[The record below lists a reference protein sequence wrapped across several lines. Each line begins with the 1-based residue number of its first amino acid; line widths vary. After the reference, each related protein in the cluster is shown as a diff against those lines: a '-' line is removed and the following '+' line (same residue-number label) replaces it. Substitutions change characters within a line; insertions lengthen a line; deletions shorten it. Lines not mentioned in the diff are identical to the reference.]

1 MIPAAFD
8 YKAPTSVDEALQLL
22 AEGGDDAK
30 IIAGGQ
36 SLLPVMKLRLAAPEL
51 LIDLAKIDSLK
62 GIRDDGDAIVIGAM
76 TPHFEV
82 VGDPLVAEHA
92 SLIAR
97 CVETVA
103 DPQVRHRGTIG
114 GACAHADPASDIPAP
129 MVALD
134 AEFVI
139 AGPGGQRRVAAADF
153 FQDLFTTAL
162 GEDEILVEVRV
173 PKYTGWGSAYE
184 KFVRVAQQWA
194 IAGVAATVR
203 TDSGTIAE
211 ARLALTNMGP
221 TPVRARAA
229 EQALAG
235 VALEPDAVAG
245 ALTSIADGTAPPT
258 DINGDP
264 EYRRHLVSILG
275 RRAVLGSRSAHIG
288 QVRCWRLPADRTG

>member
-8 YKAPTSVDEALQLL
+8 YKAPTSLDEALQLL
-22 AEGGDDAK
+22 AEGSDDTK

-36 SLLPVMKLRLAAPEL
+36 SLLPVMKLRLGAPDL

-62 GIRDDGDAIVIGAM
+62 GVRDDGDAIVIGAM

-82 VGDPLVAEHA
+82 MGDPLVAEHA

-162 GEDEILVEVRV
+162 GDDEILVEVRV

-184 KFVRVAQQWA
+184 KFVRVQQQWA

-203 TDSGTIAE
+203 AEGGTIAE
-211 ARLALTNMGP
+211 ARLGLTNMGP
-221 TPVRARAA
+221 TPIRARTA

-235 VALEPDAVAG
+235 VAVEPDAVAG
-245 ALTSIADGTAPPT
+245 ALAGIADGTAPPT
-258 DINGDP
+258 DLNGDP
-264 EYRRHLVSILG
+264 EYRRHLVPILG
-275 RRAVLGSRSAHIG
+275 RRAVLA
-288 QVRCWRLPADRTG
+288 AART

>member
-1 MIPAAFD
+1 MIPAPFD

-51 LIDLAKIDSLK
+51 LVDLAKIDSLK
-62 GIRDDGDAIVIGAM
+62 GVRDDGDAIVIGAM

-82 VGDPLVAEHA
+82 VRDPLVAEHA

-134 AEFVI
+134 VEFVI
-139 AGPGGQRRVAAADF
+139 AGAGGRRRVAAVEF
-153 FQDLFTTAL
+153 FQGLFTTAL
-162 GEDEILVEVRV
+162 GDDEILVEIRV

-184 KFVRVAQQWA
+184 KFVRVKQQWA

-203 TDSGTIAE
+203 TEGDTIAE

-235 VALEPDAVAG
+235 VAVEPDAVAG
-245 ALTSIADGTAPPT
+245 ALVGIAEGTAPPT

-275 RRAVLGSRSAHIG
+275 RRAVLA
-288 QVRCWRLPADRTG
+288 AART

>member
-1 MIPAAFD
+1 VIPAAFD
-8 YKAPTSVDEALQLL
+8 YQAPTSLNDALQLL

-36 SLLPVMKLRLAAPEL
+36 SLLPVLKLRLAAPEL
-51 LIDLAKIDSLK
+51 VIDLAKIDSLR

-76 TPHFEV
+76 TPYFEV
-82 VGDPLVAEHA
+82 VRDPLIAEHA
-92 SLIAR
+92 SLIAN

-103 DPQVRHRGTIG
+103 DPQVRHRGTFG

-129 MVALD
+129 VLALD

-139 AGPGGQRRVAAADF
+139 AGLGGQRTVPATDF
-153 FQDLFTTAL
+153 FQDPFTTAV
-162 GEDEILVEVRV
+162 GDDEILVEVRV

-184 KFVRVAQQWA
+184 KFVRVAHQWA

-211 ARLALTNMGP
+211 ARIALTNMGP

-235 VALEPDAVAG
+235 VAVQPDAVAD
-245 ALTSIADGTAPPT
+245 ALAGIADGTDPPT
-258 DINGDP
+258 DVNGDP

-275 RRAVLGSRSAHIG
+275 RRAVLA
-288 QVRCWRLPADRTG
+288 AART

>member
-8 YKAPTSVDEALQLL
+8 YKAPTSLDEALQLL
-22 AEGGDDAK
+22 SENGDDAK

-62 GIRDDGDAIVIGAM
+62 GVRDDGDAIVIGAM

-82 VGDPLVAEHA
+82 ARDPLVAEHA

-114 GACAHADPASDIPAP
+114 GACAHADPAGDLAAP
-129 MVALD
+129 MLALE

-139 AGPGGQRRVAAADF
+139 AGPGGHRRVPATDF

-162 GEDEILVEVRV
+162 GDDEILVEVRV

-194 IAGVAATVR
+194 IAGVAAAVR
-203 TDSGTIAE
+203 TEGGSIAE
-211 ARLALTNMGP
+211 ARIALTNMGP
-221 TPVRARAA
+221 TPVRARAV
-229 EQALAG
+229 EQALVG
-235 VALEPDAVAG
+235 VAVEPEAVTG

-258 DINGDP
+258 DVNGDP

-275 RRAVLGSRSAHIG
+275 RRAVLA
-288 QVRCWRLPADRTG
+288 AART

>member
-1 MIPAAFD
+1 MIPAPFD
-8 YKAPTSVDEALQLL
+8 YKAPTSLNEALQLL
-22 AEGGDDAK
+22 AQGGEDTK

-36 SLLPVMKLRLAAPEL
+36 SLLAVMKLRLAAPEL
-51 LIDLAKIDSLK
+51 LVDLAKIDSLK

-82 VGDPLVAEHA
+82 VRDPLVAEHA

-139 AGPGGQRRVAAADF
+139 ASSGGRRRVVAADF

-162 GEDEILVEVRV
+162 GDDEILVEVRV
-173 PKYTGWGSAYE
+173 PKFTGWGSAYE
-184 KFVRVAQQWA
+184 KFVRVKQQWA

-203 TDSGTIAE
+203 TEDGTIAE

-235 VALEPDAVAG
+235 VAVEPDAVAS
-245 ALTSIADGTAPPT
+245 ALSSIVDGTAPPT

-264 EYRRHLVSILG
+264 EYRRHLASILG
-275 RRAVLGSRSAHIG
+275 RRAVLAAAR
-288 QVRCWRLPADRTG
+288 R

>member
-8 YKAPTSVDEALQLL
+8 YKAPTSLDEAVRLL
-22 AEGGDDAK
+22 AAAGEDAK

-36 SLLPVMKLRLAAPEL
+36 SLLPVLKLRLAAPEL

-62 GIRDDGDAIVIGAM
+62 GVRDDGDAIVIGAM

-82 VGDPLVAEHA
+82 LGNPLVAEHA

-103 DPQVRHRGTIG
+103 DPQVRHRGTFG

-129 MVALD
+129 ALALD

-153 FQDLFTTAL
+153 FQDLFTTAV
-162 GEDEILVEVRV
+162 GDDEILVEVRV

-194 IAGVAATVR
+194 IAGVAAAVR
-203 TDSGTIAE
+203 TDGDTIAE
-211 ARLALTNMGP
+211 ARIALTNMGP
-221 TPVRARAA
+221 TPIRARSA
-229 EQALAG
+229 EEALVG
-235 VALEPDAVAG
+235 VVVEPDAVAG
-245 ALTSIADGTAPPT
+245 ALSSIADGTSPPT
-258 DINGDP
+258 DVNGDP

-275 RRAVLGSRSAHIG
+275 RRAVLAAAR
-288 QVRCWRLPADRTG
+288 R

>member
-1 MIPAAFD
+1 MIPAPFD
-8 YKAPTSVDEALQLL
+8 YKAPTSLNEALQLL
-22 AEGGDDAK
+22 AQGGEDTK

-36 SLLPVMKLRLAAPEL
+36 SLLAVMKLRLAAPEL
-51 LIDLAKIDSLK
+51 LVDLAKIDSLK

-82 VGDPLVAEHA
+82 VRDPLVAEHA

-139 AGPGGQRRVAAADF
+139 ASSGGRRRVVAADF

-162 GEDEILVEVRV
+162 GDDEILVEVRV
-173 PKYTGWGSAYE
+173 PKFTGWGSAYE
-184 KFVRVAQQWA
+184 KFVRVKQQWA

-203 TDSGTIAE
+203 TEDGTIAE

-235 VALEPDAVAG
+235 VAVEPDAVAS
-245 ALTSIADGTAPPT
+245 ALSSIVDGTAPPT

-264 EYRRHLVSILG
+264 EYRRHLAAILG
-275 RRAVLGSRSAHIG
+275 RRAVLAAAR
-288 QVRCWRLPADRTG
+288 R

>member
-1 MIPAAFD
+1 VIPAAFD
-8 YKAPTSVDEALQLL
+8 YKAPISVDEALQLL

-51 LIDLAKIDSLK
+51 VIDLAKIDSLK
-62 GIRDDGDAIVIGAM
+62 GVRDDGDAIVIGAM
-76 TPHFEV
+76 TTHYEV
-82 VGDPLVAEHA
+82 LQDPLVAEHA
-92 SLIAR
+92 PLITK

-103 DPQVRHRGTIG
+103 DPQVRHRGTFG
-114 GACAHADPASDIPAP
+114 GACVHADPAGDIPAP
-129 MVALD
+129 TLALD

-139 AGPGGQRRVAAADF
+139 TGPGGQRRVAATDF
-153 FQDLFTTAL
+153 FQDIFTTAV
-162 GEDEILVEVRV
+162 GDDEILVEVRV

-203 TDSGTIAE
+203 TEGGTIAE
-211 ARLALTNMGP
+211 ARIALTNMGP

-229 EQALAG
+229 EQALVG
-235 VALEPDAVAG
+235 VAVEPNAIAG
-245 ALTSIADGTAPPT
+245 ALTSIAEGTAPPT
-258 DINGDP
+258 DLNGDP

-275 RRAVLGSRSAHIG
+275 RRAVMAAAG
-288 QVRCWRLPADRTG
+288 T

>member
-1 MIPAAFD
+1 VIPAAFD
-8 YKAPTSVDEALQLL
+8 YKAPTSLDEALQLL

-62 GIRDDGDAIVIGAM
+62 GVRDDGDAIVIGAM
-76 TPHFEV
+76 TTHFEV
-82 VGDPLVAEHA
+82 SRDPLVAEHA
-92 SLIAR
+92 SLIVK

-103 DPQVRHRGTIG
+103 DPQVRHRGTFG
-114 GACAHADPASDIPAP
+114 GACSHADPAGDLPAP
-129 MVALD
+129 TLALD

-139 AGPGGQRRVAAADF
+139 AGPGGQRTVAAADF
-153 FQDLFTTAL
+153 FQDLFTTAI
-162 GEDEILVEVRV
+162 GDDEILTEVRV

-203 TDSGTIAE
+203 TAGGTIAE
-211 ARLALTNMGP
+211 ARIGLTNMGP

-229 EQALAG
+229 EHALVG
-235 VALEPDAVAG
+235 VAVEPDAIAG
-245 ALTSIADGTAPPT
+245 ALASIAEGTAPPT
-258 DINGDP
+258 DLNGDP

-275 RRAVLGSRSAHIG
+275 RRAVLAAARA
-288 QVRCWRLPADRTG
+288 

>member
-1 MIPAAFD
+1 MIPAPFD
-8 YKAPTSVDEALQLL
+8 YKAPTSLNEALQLL
-22 AEGGDDAK
+22 AQGGEDTK

-36 SLLPVMKLRLAAPEL
+36 SLLAVMKLRLAAPEL
-51 LIDLAKIDSLK
+51 LVDLAKIDSLK

-82 VGDPLVAEHA
+82 VRDPLVAEHA

-139 AGPGGQRRVAAADF
+139 ASSGGRRRVVAADF

-162 GEDEILVEVRV
+162 GDDEILVEVRV
-173 PKYTGWGSAYE
+173 PKFTGWGSAYE
-184 KFVRVAQQWA
+184 KFVRVKQQWA

-203 TDSGTIAE
+203 TEDGTIAE

-235 VALEPDAVAG
+235 VAVEPDAVAS
-245 ALTSIADGTAPPT
+245 ALSSIVDGTAPPT

-264 EYRRHLVSILG
+264 EYRRHLASILG
-275 RRAVLGSRSAHIG
+275 RRAVLA
-288 QVRCWRLPADRTG
+288 AART

>member
-8 YKAPTSVDEALQLL
+8 YKSPTTVDEALQLL

-36 SLLPVMKLRLAAPEL
+36 SLLPVLKLRLAAPEL
-51 LIDLAKIDSLK
+51 VIDLAKIDSLK
-62 GIRDDGDAIVIGAM
+62 GVRDDGDAIVIGAM
-76 TPHFEV
+76 TTHYEV
-82 VGDPLVAEHA
+82 LRDPLVAEHA
-92 SLIAR
+92 SLITK
-97 CVETVA
+97 CLETVA
-103 DPQVRHRGTIG
+103 DPQVRHRGTFG
-114 GACAHADPASDIPAP
+114 GACVHADPAGDIPAP
-129 MVALD
+129 TLALD

-139 AGPGGQRRVAAADF
+139 TGPAGQRRVAAADF
-153 FQDLFTTAL
+153 FQDIFTTAV
-162 GEDEILVEVRV
+162 GDDEILVEVRV

-203 TDSGTIAE
+203 TEGGTIAE
-211 ARLALTNMGP
+211 ARIGLTNMGP

-235 VALEPDAVAG
+235 VAVEPNAIAG
-245 ALTSIADGTAPPT
+245 ALTSIVEGTAPPT
-258 DINGDP
+258 DLNGDP

-275 RRAVLGSRSAHIG
+275 RRAVLAAAGI
-288 QVRCWRLPADRTG
+288 

>member
-1 MIPAAFD
+1 VIPAAFD

-62 GIRDDGDAIVIGAM
+62 GVRDDGDAIVIGAM

-134 AEFVI
+134 AVFVI
-139 AGPGGQRRVAAADF
+139 AGPGWQRRVAAADF

-162 GEDEILVEVRV
+162 GDDEILVEVRV

-184 KFVRVAQQWA
+184 KFVRVQQQWA

-203 TDSGTIAE
+203 PEADTIAE
-211 ARLALTNMGP
+211 ARLGLTNMGP

-235 VALEPDAVAG
+235 VAVEPDAVAG
-245 ALTSIADGTAPPT
+245 ALAGIANGTTPPT

-275 RRAVLGSRSAHIG
+275 RRAVLAAAH
-288 QVRCWRLPADRTG
+288 T

>member
-8 YKAPTSVDEALQLL
+8 YKAPTSLEEALQLL

-51 LIDLAKIDSLK
+51 VIDLAKIDSLK
-62 GIRDDGDAIVIGAM
+62 GVRDDGDAIVIGAM

-82 VGDPLVAEHA
+82 VRDPLVAEHA

-134 AEFVI
+134 AELLI

-162 GEDEILVEVRV
+162 SDDEILVEVRV

-184 KFVRVAQQWA
+184 KFVRVSQQWA
-194 IAGVAATVR
+194 IVGVAATVR
-203 TDSGTIAE
+203 TEGGTIVE
-211 ARLALTNMGP
+211 ARLGLTNMGS
-221 TPVRARAA
+221 TPVRGRAA

-235 VALEPDAVAG
+235 VAVEPDAVAG
-245 ALTSIADGTAPPT
+245 ALAGIADGTAPPT
-258 DINGDP
+258 DLNGDP
-264 EYRRHLVSILG
+264 EYRRHLASILG
-275 RRAVLGSRSAHIG
+275 RRAVLAAAG
-288 QVRCWRLPADRTG
+288 T

>member
-8 YKAPTSVDEALQLL
+8 YRAPTSLNDALQLL

-36 SLLPVMKLRLAAPEL
+36 SLLPVLKLRLAAPEL
-51 LIDLAKIDSLK
+51 VIDLAKIDSLR

-76 TPHFEV
+76 TPYFEV
-82 VGDPLVAEHA
+82 VRDPLIAEHA
-92 SLIAR
+92 SLIAN

-103 DPQVRHRGTIG
+103 DPQVRHRGTFG

-129 MVALD
+129 VLALD

-139 AGPGGQRRVAAADF
+139 AGLGRQRTVPATDF
-153 FQDLFTTAL
+153 FQDLFTTAV
-162 GEDEILVEVRV
+162 GDDEILVEVLV

-184 KFVRVAQQWA
+184 KFVRVAHQWA

-211 ARLALTNMGP
+211 ARIALTNMGP

-235 VALEPDAVAG
+235 VAVQPDAVAD
-245 ALTSIADGTAPPT
+245 ALAGIADGTDPPT
-258 DINGDP
+258 DVNGDP

-275 RRAVLGSRSAHIG
+275 RRAVLA
-288 QVRCWRLPADRTG
+288 AART

>member
-8 YKAPTSVDEALQLL
+8 YKAPTSLDEALQLL
-22 AEGGDDAK
+22 VDGGDDAK

-62 GIRDDGDAIVIGAM
+62 GIRDDRDAIVIGAM
-76 TPHFEV
+76 TPYFEV

-114 GACAHADPASDIPAP
+114 GACAHADPASDLPAP
-129 MVALD
+129 MLALD

-162 GEDEILVEVRV
+162 GDDEILIEARV

-194 IAGVAATVR
+194 IAGVAAAVR
-203 TDSGTIAE
+203 TEGGTIAE
-211 ARLALTNMGP
+211 ARLGLTNMGP

-235 VALEPDAVAG
+235 VAVEPDAVAG
-245 ALTSIADGTAPPT
+245 ALAGIADGTAPPT
-258 DINGDP
+258 DLNGDP
-264 EYRRHLVSILG
+264 EYRRHLASILG
-275 RRAVLGSRSAHIG
+275 RRAVLAAAR
-288 QVRCWRLPADRTG
+288 R

>member
-8 YKAPTSVDEALQLL
+8 YKAPTNLDEALQLL

-36 SLLPVMKLRLAAPEL
+36 SLLPVLKLRLAAPEL
-51 LIDLAKIDSLK
+51 VIDLAKIDSLK
-62 GIRDDGDAIVIGAM
+62 GVRDDGEAIVIGAM
-76 TPHFEV
+76 TPYFEV
-82 VGDPLVAEHA
+82 VRDPLV
-92 SLIAR
+92 
-97 CVETVA
+97 

-114 GACAHADPASDIPAP
+114 GACAHADPAGDLPAP

-139 AGPGGQRRVAAADF
+139 AGSGGQRRVAAADF

-162 GEDEILVEVRV
+162 GDDEILVEVRV

-194 IAGVAATVR
+194 IVGVAAAVR
-203 TDSGTIAE
+203 TQDDAIAE
-211 ARLALTNMGP
+211 ARIGLTNMGT
-221 TPVRARAA
+221 TPIRARAA
-229 EQALAG
+229 EQALVG
-235 VALEPDAVAG
+235 VAVEPDAVAS

-258 DINGDP
+258 DVNGDP
-264 EYRRHLVSILG
+264 EYRRHLATILG
-275 RRAVLGSRSAHIG
+275 RRAVLA
-288 QVRCWRLPADRTG
+288 AART